1 MNMEKKENEVEI
13 ATNMSSGAEKVE
25 NIGERA
31 DAKAGAAGAVNGAS
45 APGAPGVG
53 RLEAVGRIAAY
64 VGPGGSRRGG
74 GGS

>member
-31 DAKAGAAGAVNGAS
+31 DAKAGAAGAVNAAGGKAETKK
-45 APGAPGVG
+45 APGGMNSPIMCGQYKKEPRV
-53 RLEAVGRIAAY
+53 
-64 VGPGGSRRGG
+64 
-74 GGS
+74 